1 MNNLEINE
9 SNYKEVLEKCEQF
22 KMQQFMTYKI
32 DISENIRI
40 TNRIKNCNIIY
51 VVFETVVELL
61 QLQTVIDEPISL
73 TELNKVI
80 KEYEE
85 AFYQNPKSLHI

>member
-1 MNNLEINE
+1 
-9 SNYKEVLEKCEQF
+9 
-22 KMQQFMTYKI
+22 MTYKI

>member
-1 MNNLEINE
+1 
-9 SNYKEVLEKCEQF
+9 
-22 KMQQFMTYKI
+22 MTYKI

-40 TNRIKNCNIIY
+40 TNRIKKCNIIY
-51 VVFETVVELL
+51 VVFETVVDLL

-73 TELNKVI
+73 TELNKII

-85 AFYQNPKSLHI
+85 SFYQNPKSLYI